1 MHVEMLTVGPFQSN
15 CFIAACEET
24 KEAIIIDACDEADRI
39 VGFVRD
45 NNLDAKLV
53 FETHA
58 HIDHVSAL
66 AGVVS
71 ALSVPVLMHKS
82 EMLLYD
88 NLDQAA
94 MMFGLSIP
102 KRVAIDRFVK
112 GGDTV
117 AVGKWTGTLID
128 TPGHSPGGLTLLF
141 HDTDPP
147 RAFVGDVL
155 FHGSIG
161 RTDLPGADHGVMMST
176 LKNTIMKL
184 ADNTVVYSG
193 HGPQTTI
200 GVEKTTNPF
209 LLALAQSDKR

>member
-1 MHVEMLTVGPFQSN
+1 MHVEMLSVGPFQSN
-15 CFIAACEET
+15 CFIAACEDT

-45 NNLDAKLV
+45 HNLNAKLI

-71 ALSVPVLMHKS
+71 ALSVPVLMNRN

-88 NLDQAA
+88 SLDQAA
-94 MMFGLSIP
+94 MMFGLSAP
-102 KRVAIDRFVK
+102 KKVTIDRFVK
-112 GGDTV
+112 GGDTIT
-117 AVGKWTGTLID
+117 VGKWTGRLID

-141 HDTDPP
+141 DDTDPP

-176 LKNTIMKL
+176 LKDAIMKL
-184 ADNTVVYSG
+184 ADNTIVYSG

-209 LLALAQSDKR
+209 LLALAQSDEG